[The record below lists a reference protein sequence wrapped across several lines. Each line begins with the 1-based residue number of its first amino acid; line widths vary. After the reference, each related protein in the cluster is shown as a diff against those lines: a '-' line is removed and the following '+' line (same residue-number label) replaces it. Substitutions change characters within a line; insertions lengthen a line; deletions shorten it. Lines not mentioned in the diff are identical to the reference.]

1 LTDFLDKVLTN
12 LFEFQTVFSEQRSPG
27 VELQTKIPEQEE
39 LLTVDEVR
47 LWLRLGRTRLNE
59 LLQSG
64 ELPSFKVGRRRF
76 IRRGDALEWLEQ
88 YRFHPREN

>member
-1 LTDFLDKVLTN
+1 V
-12 LFEFQTVFSEQRSPG
+12 G
-27 VELQTKIPEQEE
+27 VQTKIPEQEE
-39 LLTVDEVR
+39 LLTVEEVR

-76 IRRGDALEWLEQ
+76 VRRGDVPKWLQQ
-88 YRFHPREN
+88 YRYEPEET

>member
-1 LTDFLDKVLTN
+1 M
-12 LFEFQTVFSEQRSPG
+12 
-27 VELQTKIPEQEE
+27 ELQTKMPEQEE

-47 LWLRLGRTRLNE
+47 VWLRLGRTRLNE

-76 IRRGDALEWLEQ
+76 LRRGDVLEWLEQ
-88 YRFHPREN
+88 YRYRPGKN

>member
-1 LTDFLDKVLTN
+1 
-12 LFEFQTVFSEQRSPG
+12 
-27 VELQTKIPEQEE
+27 VELQTKLPEQEE
-39 LLTVDEVR
+39 LLTVDEAR

-76 IRRGDALEWLEQ
+76 IRRGDALEWLEL
-88 YRFHPREN
+88 YRNHPGEN

>member
-1 LTDFLDKVLTN
+1 MS
-12 LFEFQTVFSEQRSPG
+12 TVFNEQRSRG
-27 VELQTKIPEQEE
+27 VEVQTKIPEQEE
-39 LLTVDEVR
+39 LLTVEEVR

-76 IRRGDALEWLEQ
+76 IRRGDVPQWLQQ
-88 YRFHPREN
+88 YRYHPGEN

>member
-1 LTDFLDKVLTN
+1 VSTVL
-12 LFEFQTVFSEQRSPG
+12 SEQGSHK
-27 VELQTKIPEQEE
+27 VELQTKIPAQEE
-39 LLTVDEVR
+39 LLTVEEVR

-76 IRRGDALEWLEQ
+76 IRRGDVMGWLEQ
-88 YRFHPREN
+88 YRYHPGENEEE

>member
-1 LTDFLDKVLTN
+1 MSTN
-12 LFEFQTVFSEQRSPG
+12 FNEQRSHG

-47 LWLRLGRTRLNE
+47 VWLRLGRTRINE
-59 LLQSG
+59 LLQTG

-76 IRRGDALEWLEQ
+76 LRRGDVLEWLEQ
-88 YRFHPREN
+88 YRYRPGEN

>member
-1 LTDFLDKVLTN
+1 M
-12 LFEFQTVFSEQRSPG
+12 EA
-27 VELQTKIPEQEE
+27 QTKIPEQEE
-39 LLTVDEVR
+39 LLTVEEVR

-76 IRRGDALEWLEQ
+76 IRRGDVPRWLERHRYQ
-88 YRFHPREN
+88 PEEN

>member
-1 LTDFLDKVLTN
+1 MSTVL
-12 LFEFQTVFSEQRSPG
+12 SEQGSHK
-27 VELQTKIPEQEE
+27 VELQIKIPEQEE
-39 LLTVDEVR
+39 LLTVEEAR

-76 IRRGDALEWLEQ
+76 IRRGDVMGWLEQ
-88 YRFHPREN
+88 YRHRPKEN

>member
-1 LTDFLDKVLTN
+1 M
-12 LFEFQTVFSEQRSPG
+12 
-27 VELQTKIPEQEE
+27 ELKTRLPEQEE

-47 LWLRLGRTRLNE
+47 VWLRLGRTRLNE

-76 IRRGDALEWLEQ
+76 LRRGDILDWLEG
-88 YRFHPREN
+88 YRWEPGE